1 MLGSRSGADGKE
13 GMPPK
18 GDFGR
23 GSRGSSP
30 PYRSMSSSSLASF
43 SSRRDPR
50 LGGRDL
56 EVSWGDGSMKVKED
70 RGVFCT
76 CVFSAVV
83 WSTDCDIRLV
93 TDDDGNDK
101 NVVSLCILKILG
113 LLLYLYPAKLSSG

>member
-56 EVSWGDGSMKVKED
+56 EVSWCDGSMKVKED

-83 WSTDCDIRLV
+83 WSTDCDIKLV
-93 TDDDGNDK
+93 TDMMEMIK
-101 NVVSLCILKILG
+101 ML
-113 LLLYLYPAKLSSG
+113 

>member
-1 MLGSRSGADGKE
+1 
-13 GMPPK
+13 
-18 GDFGR
+18 
-23 GSRGSSP
+23 
-30 PYRSMSSSSLASF
+30 MSSSSLASF

-56 EVSWGDGSMKVKED
+56 EVSWCDGSMKVKED
-70 RGVFCT
+70 RGVFST

-93 TDDDGNDK
+93 TDEDGNDK

-113 LLLYLYPAKLSSG
+113 LLLYLYPAK